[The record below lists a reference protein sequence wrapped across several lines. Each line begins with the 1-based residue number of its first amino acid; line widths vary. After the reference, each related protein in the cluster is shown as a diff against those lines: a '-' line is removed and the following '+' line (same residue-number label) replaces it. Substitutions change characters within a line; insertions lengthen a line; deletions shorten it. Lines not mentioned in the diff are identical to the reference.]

1 MKKILAMLLC
11 LCMMASLFAATA
23 LAEEPEEVAGE
34 YRLGLGVSLN
44 TNSSKAGNAQVDAT
58 TAAVVLDG
66 EGKIVAVKIDVA
78 QSKMDVTDGQVDT
91 EKEFLTK
98 VELGDDYNMVKYSD
112 ATMEWYEQAA
122 NFEQYL
128 IGKTAEEV
136 EAIELKEDGE
146 HLVAVDEEL
155 YAGCTISIGDFK
167 EAVLKA
173 CKDEQG
179 MRFNPKGEI
188 HLGLAI
194 ITKADESKAATED
207 EDGVVKM
214 YSEYAAVV
222 VDDEGVILAALTDA
236 TQPQIAIDEDGEIGE
251 VKFGGTKRE
260 LKEDYNMVK
269 FSGCT
274 YEWYQQARSFVEF
287 CVGKTA
293 EELRATETK
302 TNEEGH
308 NVFVDEEL
316 YATCS
321 ISVDG
326 MINVTVKAVNNA
338 LGGEYKLGL
347 GVSLNTNSSKAGNAQ
362 VDATTAAVV
371 LDGEGKIV
379 AVKIDVAQSKMDV
392 TDGQVDTEKE
402 FLTKVELGDDY
413 NMVKYSDATMEWYE
427 QAANFEQYLIGK
439 TAEEVEAIEL
449 KEDGEHLVAV
459 DEELYAG
466 CTISI
471 GDFKEAVLKAC
482 KDEQGMRF
490 NPKGEIHLGLAIITK
505 ADESKAA
512 TEDEDGVVK
521 MYSEYA
527 AVVVDDEGVILA
539 ALTDATQ
546 PQIAIDEDGE
556 IGEVKFGGTKREL
569 KEDYNM
575 VKFSGCTY
583 EWYQQAR
590 SFVEFCLGQT
600 AEELLATE
608 TKTNEEGHNVFV
620 DEELYATCS
629 ISVDGMINVIAKA
642 AGNALPAAE
651 EKAAA

>member
-23 LAEEPEEVAGE
+23 LAEEPEEAAGE
-34 YRLGLGVSLN
+34 YKLGLGVSLN

-98 VELGDDYNMVKYSD
+98 VELGDDYNMVKFSD

-173 CKDEQG
+173 CNDEQG
-179 MRFNPKGEI
+179 MDFTAAGDF

-338 LGGEYKLGL
+338 LGGQYKLGL

-413 NMVKYSDATMEWYE
+413 NMVKFSDATMEWYE

-482 KDEQGMRF
+482 NDEQGMDF
-490 NPKGEIHLGLAIITK
+490 TAAGDFHLGLAIITK

-590 SFVEFCLGQT
+590 SFVEFCVGKT
-600 AEELLATE
+600 AEELRATE

-651 EKAAA
+651 EEAAA

>member
-23 LAEEPEEVAGE
+23 LAEEPEEAAGE

-58 TAAVVLDG
+58 TAAVVLDA

-91 EKEFLTK
+91 EKTFLTK
-98 VELGDDYNMVKYSD
+98 VELGDDYNMVKFSD

-179 MRFNPKGEI
+179 MDF
-188 HLGLAI
+188 
-194 ITKADESKAATED
+194 
-207 EDGVVKM
+207 
-214 YSEYAAVV
+214 
-222 VDDEGVILAALTDA
+222 
-236 TQPQIAIDEDGEIGE
+236 
-251 VKFGGTKRE
+251 
-260 LKEDYNMVK
+260 
-269 FSGCT
+269 
-274 YEWYQQARSFVEF
+274 
-287 CVGKTA
+287 
-293 EELRATETK
+293 
-302 TNEEGH
+302 
-308 NVFVDEEL
+308 
-316 YATCS
+316 
-321 ISVDG
+321 
-326 MINVTVKAVNNA
+326 
-338 LGGEYKLGL
+338 
-347 GVSLNTNSSKAGNAQ
+347 
-362 VDATTAAVV
+362 TAA
-371 LDGEGKIV
+371 
-379 AVKIDVAQSKMDV
+379 
-392 TDGQVDTEKE
+392 
-402 FLTKVELGDDY
+402 
-413 NMVKYSDATMEWYE
+413 
-427 QAANFEQYLIGK
+427 
-439 TAEEVEAIEL
+439 
-449 KEDGEHLVAV
+449 
-459 DEELYAG
+459 
-466 CTISI
+466 
-471 GDFKEAVLKAC
+471 GDF
-482 KDEQGMRF
+482 Q
-490 NPKGEIHLGLAIITK
+490 LGLAIITK

-651 EKAAA
+651 EEAAA